1 MKVKLPMKLTK
12 KQQEVLNAE
21 INKQI
26 VENEAQYDMDYE
38 AAIAWVLHKHYGFSC
53 LQLLV
58 FRKLFQEETKRLRAG
73 YVDGHVYPQRAAL
86 KELGY
91 DVEALAKQDKGET

>member
-1 MKVKLPMKLTK
+1 MKVKIPVKLSK
-12 KQQEVLNAE
+12 KQEEAMNAE
-21 INKQI
+21 IRKQI
-26 VENEAQYDMDYE
+26 AANEEQYDMDYE
-38 AAIAWVLHKHYGFSC
+38 ATIAWVLHKYYGFTG
-53 LQLLV
+53 LQLLI